1 MNDFALSNKNALGL
15 GTSIDQSRYDDDT
28 NLNPYNLY
36 LTVTPLDNNSESATK
51 VKWLTRY
58 KTKDVGFYGATLT
71 KINDNRFLVMWEEG
85 IYNKEV
91 DYSKSRLWCNVHRR
105 RRSHNNQYICWI
117 PLSVFDQPY

>member
-51 VKWLTRY
+51 VK
-58 KTKDVGFYGATLT
+58 
-71 KINDNRFLVMWEEG
+71 
-85 IYNKEV
+85 
-91 DYSKSRLWCNVHRR
+91 
-105 RRSHNNQYICWI
+105 
-117 PLSVFDQPY
+117 